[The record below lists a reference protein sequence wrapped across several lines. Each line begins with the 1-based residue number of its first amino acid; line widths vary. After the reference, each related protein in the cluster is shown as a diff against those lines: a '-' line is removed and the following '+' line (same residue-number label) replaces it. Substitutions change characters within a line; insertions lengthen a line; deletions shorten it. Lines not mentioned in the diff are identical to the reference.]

1 MSLKTFLCRAA
12 CDPSGRGVPALAGLG
27 GPGPIALHSSALGA
41 GSWPGVTAGWRSF
54 RRRAGWSGNTRPS
67 WSTTFGCSKTGTFLF
82 ADGDTVTE
90 VTPEKRV
97 VFQYKSESQQGG
109 GTYACQR
116 LDNGRTLIGEN
127 STGRVLEV
135 DSTGKV
141 LFSLQTQPFKA
152 GQHHNMRMAR
162 KLVSGNYLVC
172 HSGRARSKNTRPRA
186 RWSGEVKAPG
196 GLAFA
201 ALRTPR
207 GTNGRLQPP
216 RSNHRVRFLGPR
228 GLGVCLQGRPGRRGA
243 ESDRAALAAGRADSP
258 RAATGPTRG
267 ARAAVCWRSHPKKRV
282 AWRYVNPKADG
293 TMMAVQL
300 LSPEGRPLAGPC
312 LR

>member
-1 MSLKTFLCRAA
+1 M
-12 CDPSGRGVPALAGLG
+12 VWEYPAKLVHDVWMLEN
-27 GPGPIALHSSALGA
+27 
-41 GSWPGVTAGWRSF
+41 
-54 RRRAGWSGNTRPS
+54 GNV
-67 WSTTFGCSKTGTFLF
+67 LF

-172 HSGRARSKNTRPRA
+172 HSGARQVKEYTPKGEVV
-186 RWSGEVKAPG
+186 WEVKAPG

-207 GTNGRLQPP
+207 GTTVVSSLDRSTPGATGCSSRSPVPSAPPARPATPPRCLTARLQ
-216 RSNHRVRFLGPR
+216 
-228 GLGVCLQGRPGRRGA
+228 
-243 ESDRAALAAGRADSP
+243 
-258 RAATGPTRG
+258 T
-267 ARAAVCWRSHPKKRV
+267 
-282 AWRYVNPKADG
+282 
-293 TMMAVQL
+293 
-300 LSPEGRPLAGPC
+300 
-312 LR
+312 